1 MQTRLIPFLCGTF
14 VCAAMALSA
23 TAFAADKAPPKA
35 PGFLPDFFKMF
46 ASHGC
51 RTAQECWLH
60 AHRGIYHKHELIAYL
75 EANPDVDDS
84 VKGPLITRLHHKM
97 LAKRARIGPRWPVW
111 PTPCCYSRKPI
122 YVR

>member
-1 MQTRLIPFLCGTF
+1 MRTRLFLFLCGTM
-14 VCAAMALSA
+14 VLRVM
-23 TAFAADKAPPKA
+23 AFAVGTAPA
-35 PGFLPDFFKMF
+35 L
-46 ASHGC
+46 AGC

-122 YVR
+122 YIR